1 MKNARACIGVAS
13 LGIILAAV
21 LFTGCAKDPKKA
33 TWDVDLLGPLV
44 TTTFTLE
51 DVIAD
56 SLLETAQDGSLILL
70 YRSELFGLRLDTVLT
85 VPDTSIA
92 YRYGLPI
99 PGPVNFAAGSTVVS
113 QTGTSTLDVDDVQ
126 LRTLY
131 LRSGQLDVSLTNMV
145 ASTVISTF
153 LLPGATYLGQP
164 VSIVQPVGPGTPLSP
179 TVDLIV
185 RDLSA
190 HQFDLR
196 GPDLD
201 QVNSLSTQ
209 FNVQLDPNGNGA
221 QVTSQDSVIAIA
233 SYIGLVPQF
242 AEGYFGQRHVEVGPD
257 TTLVDVF
264 AGITSGILDL
274 EQVTA
279 RIKVLNGIG
288 VDGRIRINSLTSI
301 NTNTGTSV
309 PLTHSIVGN
318 PINLNRAQ
326 DLGGSFQPSVWQTT
340 LDGDNS
346 NIDAF
351 VENLPDQLSYAA
363 ELEVNPLGDISN
375 GHDFLYYESAL
386 SAQLEV
392 EIPLR
397 LIATDLTL
405 QNTLVPELPGSAEGH
420 AILSGDLRLFATNGF
435 PFSAGMRMEI
445 VDMDGNLLANI
456 PVTGLVDAGLVGAN
470 GLVHTPVLSRCD
482 ATLTEDQVDLLYTD
496 ARIRLSAVFN
506 TADQTEHL
514 PLLASYKMDL
524 QVTSGTHYLVNG
536 DE

>member
-1 MKNARACIGVAS
+1 MKNARAWIGVAS

-21 LFTGCAKDPKKA
+21 LFTGCAKEPKKA
-33 TWDVDLLGPLV
+33 AWDVDLLAPLI

-131 LRSGQLDVSLTNMV
+131 LRSGELDVSLTNMV

-179 TVDLIV
+179 TVGLIV

-221 QVTSQDSVIAIA
+221 QVTSQDSVIAFA
-233 SYIGLVPQF
+233 SYIGLIPQY
-242 AEGYFGQRHVEVGPD
+242 AEGYFGQRNLEVGPD
-257 TTLVDVF
+257 TTSVDVF

-301 NTNTGTSV
+301 NTNTGASV
-309 PLTHSIVGN
+309 PLTHTIVGN

-340 LDGDNS
+340 LDGNNS

-351 VENLPDQLSYAA
+351 VENLPDQLSY
-363 ELEVNPLGDISN
+363 
-375 GHDFLYYESAL
+375 
-386 SAQLEV
+386 
-392 EIPLR
+392 
-397 LIATDLTL
+397 
-405 QNTLVPELPGSAEGH
+405 
-420 AILSGDLRLFATNGF
+420 
-435 PFSAGMRMEI
+435 EI

-470 GLVHTPVLSRCD
+470 DLVHTPVLSRCV

-496 ARIRLSAVFN
+496 ARIRLSVVFN

-514 PLLASYKMDL
+514 PLLASYTMDL

>member
-1 MKNARACIGVAS
+1 MWMFLAS
-13 LGIILAAV
+13 V
-21 LFTGCAKDPKKA
+21 LLFGCAKDPKVA
-33 TWDVDLLGPLV
+33 QWDVDLLGPLV
-44 TTTFTLE
+44 ITSFTLE
-51 DVIAD
+51 DLVAD
-56 SLLETAQDGSLILL
+56 SILGTAGDGSLTIL

-99 PGPVNFAAGSTVVS
+99 PGPVNFAAGTTVVS
-113 QTGTSTLDVDDVQ
+113 QIGTSTLDVDDVQ
-126 LRTLY
+126 LRRLQ
-131 LRSGQLDVSLTNMV
+131 LRNGQLNVSLTNMV

-164 VSIVQPVGPGTPLSP
+164 VTITQPVGPGSPLSP
-179 TVDLIV
+179 AFDQIF
-185 RDLSA
+185 RDLA
-190 HQFDLR
+190 GHQFDLR
-196 GPDLD
+196 GPELD
-201 QVNSLSTQ
+201 QVNTLSTE
-209 FNVQLDPNGNGA
+209 FTVQLDPNGNGA
-221 QVTSQDSVIAIA
+221 LVTNQDSVIAIA
-233 SYIGLVPQF
+233 SYLSLVPQY
-242 AEGYFGQRHVEVGPD
+242 AEGYFGQRSIAVGPESTD
-257 TTLVDVF
+257 VDLF
-264 AGITSGILDL
+264 TGITSGLLDL

-279 RIKVLNGIG
+279 RITVLNGIG

-301 NTNTGTSV
+301 NSNTGASV

-326 DLGGSFQPSVWQTT
+326 DLGGSFQSSVWQTT
-340 LDGDNS
+340 LDGNNS
-346 NIDAF
+346 NIDGF
-351 VENLPDQLSYAA
+351 VENLPDQLSYDA

-405 QNTLVPELPGSAEGH
+405 QNVVAPELPGSAEGH

-435 PFSAGMRMEI
+435 PFSAELRMEI
-445 VDMDGNLLANI
+445 VDLDGNLLAII
-456 PVTGLVDAGLVGAN
+456 PVTGLVEAGLVGAN
-470 GLVHTPVLSRCD
+470 DLVHTPVLSRCV

-496 ARIRLSAVFN
+496 ARIRLSVVFN

-524 QVTSGTHYLVNG
+524 QVTSGTRYLVNG